1 MGVVVVM
8 VVAAVAVVIGDVDPG
23 VLPLLLLIF
32 VVKDKPDICS
42 RNSSAMGLAGRRLP
56 PPLLLLLLFLLGRR
70 PRRRWRRFFGTLL
83 VPVPEDDKDLLE
95 LVDIMDLLELD
106 VIIII
111 MLRADDCVVN
121 RNKWG
126 AAGILLLVPQLLAV
140 LSLLLLLV
148 SKLVLTLVLTLVLRL
163 V

>member
-8 VVAAVAVVIGDVDPG
+8 AVAAVAGVIGEVDPG
-23 VLPLLLLIF
+23 VLLL
-32 VVKDKPDICS
+32 VVVFTKDKPDICS
-42 RNSSAMGLAGRRLP
+42 RNSSAMGLMGRRLP
-56 PPLLLLLLFLLGRR
+56 PPPLLLLLFLLGRR

-106 VIIII
+106 SIII

-126 AAGILLLVPQLLAV
+126 AAGILLLVQQLLAV
-140 LSLLLLLV
+140 LS
-148 SKLVLTLVLTLVLRL
+148 
-163 V
+163 